1 MTEQRATGPLA
12 GIRVIDLTTVVLGPF
27 ATQTLGDMGA
37 DVIKVESPAGDA
49 VRFIGPSRTP
59 GMGSY
64 YANLNRNKRSIV
76 LDLKQ
81 APAMAALWKL
91 IETADVVVHNMRLGA
106 AERLGLTYKNLV
118 ACNPRII
125 LACASGFR
133 KNSSARENPA
143 YDDLIQGRSGMASLN
158 PGPDG
163 APRYFPTVVADKYCG
178 QMLASMIGM
187 ALFHRERT
195 GQGQEV
201 HVPMLETMVSFLLVE
216 HFWGATIGQPELG
229 MGYPR
234 MLTPHRRPYQTKD
247 GFICLIAVSDAQ
259 YRKIFEAFGQP
270 ELIDDPRF
278 CSIQARSE
286 NVDIVYGILNQNLP
300 ARTTAE
306 WSILFTAADIPNGP
320 VNTLPQLLEDS
331 YLRETDFFQE
341 VQHPVEGKF
350 IVTAVPAEFS
360 ATPPSVHRLPPTLGQ
375 HTEEILREAGYSTNE
390 ITAAIG

>member
-1 MTEQRATGPLA
+1 
-12 GIRVIDLTTVVLGPF
+12 
-27 ATQTLGDMGA
+27 MGA
-37 DVIKVESPAGDA
+37 DVIKVETPDGDA

-106 AERLGLTYKNLV
+106 AERLGLTYKNL
-118 ACNPRII
+118 AARNPRII

-133 KNSSARENPA
+133 KDSSARENPA

-201 HVPMLETMVSFLLVE
+201 HVPMLETMISFLLVE

-270 ELIDDPRF
+270 ELIDDSRF
-278 CSIQARSE
+278 CSIQARSK
-286 NVDIVYGILNQNLP
+286 NVDIVYGILNENLP

-306 WSILFTAADIPNGP
+306 WSALFTAADIPNGP

-331 YLRETDFFQE
+331 YLKETGFFQE

-350 IVTAVPAEFS
+350 VVTAVPAQFS
-360 ATPPSVHRLPPTLGQ
+360 ASPGSVHRLPPTLGQ
-375 HTEEILREAGYSTNE
+375 HTEEILREAGCSADE
-390 ITAAIG
+390 IAAATAKRAAAN